1 MALQSVVVY
10 AATPGAGESSWG
22 YARVSG
28 LLENATV
35 TNSYRVGTAPW
46 RGVNKEQMLMDG

>member
-1 MALQSVVVY
+1 MVY

-35 TNSYRVGTAPW
+35 TDSYRVGTAPW